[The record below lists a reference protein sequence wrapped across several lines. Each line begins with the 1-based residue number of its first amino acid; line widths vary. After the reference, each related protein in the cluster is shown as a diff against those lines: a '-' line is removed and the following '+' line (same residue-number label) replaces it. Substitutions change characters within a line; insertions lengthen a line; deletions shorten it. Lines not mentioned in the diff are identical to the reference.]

1 MVRPVF
7 LMVTFLVMSPLP
19 GSAKDERLGTA
30 PQHEEW
36 TRKFTASGSTT
47 RATRRQEG
55 EAPGEQHPDK
65 CRMPQILFEMNPA
78 DQWRP
83 EPCA

>member
-7 LMVTFLVMSPLP
+7 LMVTFLVMFTSLA
-19 GSAKDERLGTA
+19 SATDALGTA

-47 RATRRQEG
+47 RATTLLQD
-55 EAPGEQHPDK
+55 EAPGGQHPAQ
-65 CRMPQILFEMNPA
+65 CWVLQLLFGTNPA

-83 EPCA
+83 GPCA